1 MVILFFV
8 IGNTE
13 YKKVKI
19 DNAKHLIESMYSA
32 GFKTGNNTTKNIKK
46 DIDAIQNQE
55 ETYFQ
60 QE

>member
-1 MVILFFV
+1 M

-32 GFKTGNNTTKNIKK
+32 GFRDLEIIQRKYQK
-46 DIDAIQNQE
+46 DIDAIPGFKRKI
-55 ETYFQ
+55 YFQ

>member
-1 MVILFFV
+1 M

-32 GFKTGNNTTKNIKK
+32 GFRELGNNTTKNIKK
-46 DIDAIQNQE
+46 DIDAIPGFKRKI
-55 ETYFQ
+55 YFQ